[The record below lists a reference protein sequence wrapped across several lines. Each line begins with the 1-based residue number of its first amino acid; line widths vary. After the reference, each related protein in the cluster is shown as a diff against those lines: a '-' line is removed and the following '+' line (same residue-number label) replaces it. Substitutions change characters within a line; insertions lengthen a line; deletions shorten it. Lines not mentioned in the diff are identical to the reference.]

1 MEASI
6 LLSDPTIFN
15 SISTKYSLE
24 KTDKKIGKKKIA
36 IFKKQTIDILR
47 SETLKNYS
55 KFLTSMKLPI
65 NPQNPSD
72 ISNLKTLNIIKTSI
86 PSVTFPFTL
95 NINKILSQTNSIHSI
110 DLILCTIISY
120 HSPDILSE
128 QV

>member
-1 MEASI
+1 LEASI
-6 LLSDPTIFN
+6 LLSDPKIFN

-24 KTDKKIGKKKIA
+24 KIDKKMGKKKIA

-47 SETLKNYS
+47 SEALKNYS

-72 ISNLKTLNIIKTSI
+72 ISNLKTPNIIKTSI

-110 DLILCTIISY
+110 DFILCLIISY

-128 QV
+128 